1 MNFSQFDRYS
11 RYFAGAALL
20 IALLTYWRFR
30 EIELSAVFAYVAQQ
44 DVVRSALFQS
54 VGSSR
59 SIFWDFFGLINRMI
73 MPHSIEFLRLV
84 GVIIIVINFVLLY
97 RLINYVLGQKF
108 WGFLSV
114 FLAALSPFAVVAAV
128 SGGPAAIGAT
138 IATLF
143 LMALYRNEYIFGGI
157 LAGAAF
163 AANLPGLIMFLI
175 VILDLL
181 QNLEDRS
188 KLVQRLL
195 SAAAGFFAVALLVFF
210 YSVYSGNSGMFS
222 IPLGDSDLKWAFVG
236 VVPLIVVNVLN
247 YAGVLYLIVK
257 KRYDVYRT
265 HFHTLMMWIT
275 SCALCIVQPST
286 LNFLFA
292 LTVSSVLGMFFL
304 QGFASL
310 WRFKL
315 VSPDTFVF
323 VFIMLFLF
331 SDIYANNIFLKDV
344 VLGDSIQKSEAIQE
358 VVDSIM
364 PLRGRSMLV
373 SNFAP
378 AELSV
383 KLGRPVYAVEGQPL
397 PVWNPMSSGFPTI
410 FVTRRRSRVDTP
422 SGNCRALFSTRY
434 IENEQDYFVQVI
446 ECREKK

>member
-1 MNFSQFDRYS
+1 MF
-11 RYFAGAALL
+11 

-30 EIELSAVFAYVAQQ
+30 GIELSAVFAYVAQQ
-44 DVVRSALFQS
+44 DVIRSAMFQS
-54 VGSSR
+54 LASSR
-59 SIFWDFFGLINRMI
+59 SIFWDFFGLINKI
-73 MPHSIEFLRLV
+73 VMPHSIAFLRIV
-84 GVIIIVINFVLLY
+84 GAIVMVINFVLLY
-97 RLINYVLGQKF
+97 KLINYMLGQKF
-108 WGFLSV
+108 WGFLGV

-128 SGGPAAIGAT
+128 SGGSAAVAAA

-188 KLVQRLL
+188 KLIQRLL
-195 SAAAGFFAVALLVFF
+195 SAAAGFFAVGLLVFL
-210 YSVYSGNSGMFS
+210 YSVYSGNSGIFS
-222 IPLGDSDLKWAFVG
+222 IPLGENDLKWTFVG
-236 VVPLIVVNVLN
+236 VVPMIVVNILN
-247 YAGVLYLIVK
+247 FAGILYLIVK
-257 KRYDVYRT
+257 KRYDVYKT

-286 LNFLFA
+286 LNLLFA

-310 WRFKL
+310 WKVKL
-315 VSPDTFVF
+315 VSQETFVF
-323 VFIMLFLF
+323 LFVVLFLF
-331 SDIYANNIFLKDV
+331 SDVYANNTFLKDV
-344 VLGDSIQKSEAIQE
+344 VLADSLQKNEAIEE
-358 VVDSIM
+358 VVASIL
-364 PLRGRSMLV
+364 PVKGNSLLV

-383 KLGRPVYAVEGQPL
+383 KLGRAVYAVEGEPL
-397 PVWNPMSSGFPTI
+397 PVGNPLGAGYSTI
-410 FVTRRRSRVDTP
+410 FVTRRKSKVDSL
-422 SGNCRALFSTRY
+422 SGNCRNLFSTSY
-434 IENEQDYFVQVI
+434 MENKQDYFVQVI
-446 ECREKK
+446 ECREDK

>member
-195 SAAAGFFAVALLVFF
+195 SAAAGFLAVALLVLF
-210 YSVYSGNSGMFS
+210 YSVY
-222 IPLGDSDLKWAFVG
+222 
-236 VVPLIVVNVLN
+236 
-247 YAGVLYLIVK
+247 
-257 KRYDVYRT
+257 
-265 HFHTLMMWIT
+265 
-275 SCALCIVQPST
+275 
-286 LNFLFA
+286 
-292 LTVSSVLGMFFL
+292 
-304 QGFASL
+304 
-310 WRFKL
+310 
-315 VSPDTFVF
+315 
-323 VFIMLFLF
+323 
-331 SDIYANNIFLKDV
+331 
-344 VLGDSIQKSEAIQE
+344 
-358 VVDSIM
+358 
-364 PLRGRSMLV
+364 
-373 SNFAP
+373 
-378 AELSV
+378 
-383 KLGRPVYAVEGQPL
+383 
-397 PVWNPMSSGFPTI
+397 
-410 FVTRRRSRVDTP
+410 
-422 SGNCRALFSTRY
+422 
-434 IENEQDYFVQVI
+434 
-446 ECREKK
+446 